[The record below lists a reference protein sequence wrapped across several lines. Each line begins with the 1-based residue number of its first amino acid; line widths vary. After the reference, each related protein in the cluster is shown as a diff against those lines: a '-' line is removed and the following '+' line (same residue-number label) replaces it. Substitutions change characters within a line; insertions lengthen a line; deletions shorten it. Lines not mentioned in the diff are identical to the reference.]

1 MSINFLISQAKLIQE
16 VIDAHAP
23 EIEKLDQE
31 IGDGDHIFNV
41 QRGIKLVIELEPT
54 IKELPISKA
63 LNQIAMKVL
72 SGIGGSS
79 GALFGT
85 LFMTMAKGENIDEG
99 VDYKK
104 AFEIFAQGV
113 EAVKQRGKA
122 DVGEKTMMDVLI
134 PVANCLQDGV
144 QNNKG
149 INEILTEAVK
159 VAEKGYAIVK
169 EFQTKPMSML
179 SAEEKAELYFL
190 GLRDSKKQVEKQ
202 ANIRRT
208 EKEILA
214 KENRFFDFRK
224 LFSNTG
230 AALTRLKNSFF
241 TSRGFLPE
249 PLYREQLKIVRKNKQ
264 TLENAGD
271 LAKRLNQTISQLA
284 GENAPKSDKIK
295 QLSVEVLT
303 TKFPELD

>member
-16 VIDAHAP
+16 VIDAHAS

-104 AFEIFAQGV
+104 AIEIFAQGV

-144 QNNKG
+144 QNNKD
-149 INEILTEAVK
+149 INEILSEAIQ
-159 VAEKGYAIVK
+159 VAEKGM
-169 EFQTKPMSML
+169 QSTKDLLATKGRAS
-179 SAEEKAELYFL
+179 FL
-190 GLRDSKKQVEKQ
+190 GER
-202 ANIRRT
+202 
-208 EKEILA
+208 A
-214 KENRFFDFRK
+214 KGHIDP
-224 LFSNTG
+224 G
-230 AALTRLKNSFF
+230 ARS
-241 TSRGFLPE
+241 
-249 PLYREQLKIVRKNKQ
+249 
-264 TLENAGD
+264 
-271 LAKRLNQTISQLA
+271 SQLM
-284 GENAPKSDKIK
+284 IK
-295 QLSVEVLT
+295 TVCESLIQ
-303 TKFPELD
+303 K

>member
-1 MSINFLISQAKLIQE
+1 MSINFLISQAKLIQG
-16 VIDAHAP
+16 VIEAHAS

-41 QRGIKLVIELEPT
+41 QRGIKLVIESEPT

-104 AFEIFAQGV
+104 AIEIFAQGV

-134 PVANCLQDGV
+134 PVANCLKDGV
-144 QNNKG
+144 QNNKE
-149 INEILTEAVK
+149 INEILTEAVQ
-159 VAEKGYAIVK
+159 VAEEGMLLTKDLLATKGRA
-169 EFQTKPMSML
+169 S
-179 SAEEKAELYFL
+179 FL
-190 GLRDSKKQVEKQ
+190 GER
-202 ANIRRT
+202 
-208 EKEILA
+208 A
-214 KENRFFDFRK
+214 KGHIDP
-224 LFSNTG
+224 G
-230 AALTRLKNSFF
+230 ARS
-241 TSRGFLPE
+241 
-249 PLYREQLKIVRKNKQ
+249 
-264 TLENAGD
+264 
-271 LAKRLNQTISQLA
+271 SQLM
-284 GENAPKSDKIK
+284 IK
-295 QLSVEVLT
+295 TVCESVIQ
-303 TKFPELD
+303 K